1 VALPHRRAEAA
12 LAAHIA
18 AGLATAPR
26 QRWQHG
32 QERAA
37 DRIGRAPHQVAS
49 GVDVLYQAKAID
61 DAAVYACDRFRLD
74 YVCGVLGVHDGGR
87 SVGKGSP
94 DWHVIQLAR
103 ARAVTAHRAAADLL
117 GAELTYLLV
126 TFLVDDCSFAEL
138 ARRFGRDGSNGRAMM
153 RGRLEV
159 IVAILPGLYRTLDRA
174 QRKGPRGRRDD
185 LRSAAAGE

>member
-1 VALPHRRAEAA
+1 MA
-12 LAAHIA
+12 
-18 AGLATAPR
+18 
-26 QRWQHG
+26 
-32 QERAA
+32 
-37 DRIGRAPHQVAS
+37 RAPHQVAS
-49 GVDVLYQAKAID
+49 GVDTLYIARAID

-74 YVCGVLGVHDGGR
+74 FVCGVLGVRDGGR

-94 DWHVIQLAR
+94 DYHIIQLAR
-103 ARAVTAHRAAADLL
+103 SRAVTAHRAVAELL

-138 ARRFGRDGSNGRAMM
+138 ARRFGRGDGSNARALM

-159 IVAILPGLYRTLDRA
+159 IVSVLPGLYRTLDRA
-174 QRKGPRGRRDD
+174 RRKGPRGRRDD